1 MKKYSLLLLCIVLL
15 GYAKA
20 QIPVSTF
27 RDHLPY
33 HNFKSIAVT
42 PDVVYAVGESS
53 ILCLHKSDNSMTTW
67 SKIEGLSE
75 ASISGI
81 FYVKENNTLIVAY
94 SNANL
99 DFIRDDKLVNFSDI
113 KNKSMVG
120 SKQIYNFY
128 VHEGLLYIAC
138 GFGVVVL
145 NMENYLVKETWFTR
159 AQNVTYEVKAIT
171 VSQNKFFIA
180 TDKGIFYIST
190 SNPNIADFSEWTQLA
205 AAGNHDY
212 NVLTYFNGSL
222 VANKVG
228 ATETTDSLFI
238 YNHSEWR
245 YISEMS
251 YQYVRAVDVREAEI
265 LVCDKDRLRVYD
277 TEFNLRYTVL
287 GWYNQ
292 FFEDGQAACFDGTDD
307 LWIGDRD
314 NGLVKVNRRNGQKDF
329 FTQEGPHSILAYQM
343 DISDGTLALV
353 PGSNVGY
360 QASYVQGNFSLF
372 QDENWE
378 LYRYFQYE
386 NLSQIILSDLCGVAV
401 NPKNRDEVYAGSW
414 GKGIVKYVIGE
425 NPVLYNAE
433 NSALQ
438 YSTVHPGKVLVSD
451 VAFDGAGGLWMTN
464 SFCAKPICLLQPNG
478 TWYSFGLS
486 PYLVGSNVVDKVY
499 VDSQNYK
506 WITVPQLNKLIVFYE
521 NNTLSNRTDDLI
533 RSIDLNSYANVQTTT
548 LTCLA
553 EDLDGEMWIGT
564 NQGIK
569 VIYNPK
575 TVFSSTVYAQNIL
588 MEVNG
593 AAQNLLEFENITA
606 IAVDAANRKWIG
618 TSKAGAFLISEN
630 GTEELLHFTEK
641 NSPLFS
647 NQIND
652 IVINHQNGEVYF
664 ATDRGII
671 SYRGTASE
679 AREEYDEVLVFPNPV
694 REDYQGIIAVSGLME
709 NSFCKIADAAGQ
721 LVWQGYAEGGQ
732 LNWDGKDFYGNKPA
746 TGVYFVFSSDE
757 TGKERNVAK
766 ILFIK

>member
-1 MKKYSLLLLCIVLL
+1 
-15 GYAKA
+15 
-20 QIPVSTF
+20 
-27 RDHLPY
+27 
-33 HNFKSIAVT
+33 
-42 PDVVYAVGESS
+42 
-53 ILCLHKSDNSMTTW
+53 
-67 SKIEGLSE
+67 
-75 ASISGI
+75 
-81 FYVKENNTLIVAY
+81 
-94 SNANL
+94 
-99 DFIRDDKLVNFSDI
+99 
-113 KNKSMVG
+113 
-120 SKQIYNFY
+120 
-128 VHEGLLYIAC
+128 
-138 GFGVVVL
+138 
-145 NMENYLVKETWFTR
+145 
-159 AQNVTYEVKAIT
+159 
-171 VSQNKFFIA
+171 
-180 TDKGIFYIST
+180 
-190 SNPNIADFSEWTQLA
+190 
-205 AAGNHDY
+205 
-212 NVLTYFNGSL
+212 
-222 VANKVG
+222 
-228 ATETTDSLFI
+228 
-238 YNHSEWR
+238 
-245 YISEMS
+245 
-251 YQYVRAVDVREAEI
+251 
-265 LVCDKDRLRVYD
+265 
-277 TEFNLRYTVL
+277 
-287 GWYNQ
+287 
-292 FFEDGQAACFDGTDD
+292 
-307 LWIGDRD
+307 
-314 NGLVKVNRRNGQKDF
+314 
-329 FTQEGPHSILAYQM
+329 
-343 DISDGTLALV
+343 
-353 PGSNVGY
+353 
-360 QASYVQGNFSLF
+360 
-372 QDENWE
+372 
-378 LYRYFQYE
+378 
-386 NLSQIILSDLCGVAV
+386 VAV